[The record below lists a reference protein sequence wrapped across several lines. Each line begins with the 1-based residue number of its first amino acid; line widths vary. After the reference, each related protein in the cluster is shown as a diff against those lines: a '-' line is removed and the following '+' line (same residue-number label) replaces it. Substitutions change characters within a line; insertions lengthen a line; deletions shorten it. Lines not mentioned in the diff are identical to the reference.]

1 MTGVDL
7 YKWIADPSVLDRDS
21 LPQLQELVRRYPYFR
36 SAQLLLAKNLK
47 VENHIDQR
55 RQLHLAAV
63 YASDRKLLFGLI
75 EGTHPPLKDVGGNSQ
90 HTTEREGID
99 MEVVASKEEIQIG
112 VLEPVDEDIVS
123 DYDVESPLAETPSLV
138 LESGSSA
145 TEIIGK
151 EEEDAK
157 NVIHSSLYDLIPE
170 PLIYRIEDAVLPEL
184 APVEVSEDEPA
195 TLSFDQ
201 WLDRIGRAPGVSS
214 RVTPR
219 VSRPANSKD
228 NLALIADFLAAQP
241 KEGRTQRAEF
251 FKPSKAAERSNQQE
265 FSVISETLANIYEQQ
280 GKYELAVKAFDSLAV
295 KYPEKSSYF
304 AARKMTAQEKL
315 SGHSD

>member
-7 YKWIADPSVLDRDS
+7 YKWIAEPSVLDRDS
-21 LPQLQELVRRYPYFR
+21 LLQLQELVRRYPYFR

-75 EGTHPPLKDVGGNSQ
+75 EGTHPPLNDVGDNSQ
-90 HTTEREGID
+90 HTTEKEGID
-99 MEVVASKEEIQIG
+99 MEVVTSKEEIQIG
-112 VLEPVDEDIVS
+112 VLEPVDEDTVS
-123 DYDVESPLAETPSLV
+123 DYDVESPLAENPSLV
-138 LESGSSA
+138 LESGSST
-145 TEIIGK
+145 TEIIRK

-201 WLDRIGRAPGVSS
+201 WLDRIGRSPGVSS